1 MKRILTDFAI
11 GFIAG
16 FVTAAIF
23 FGIVAGAVHY
33 RNKGKERL
41 EYVELQQ
48 EIEALREDV
57 INLTADE
64 LFELSGVRGAADGAA
79 EEFIRKRDEALQ
91 AFWQRRNARLR
102 DQQTD

>member
-1 MKRILTDFAI
+1 MKRLLTDFGI

-16 FVTAAIF
+16 FVIAAVI

-33 RNKGKERL
+33 RNKDREKI

-57 INLTADE
+57 INLTSDE
-64 LFELSGVRGAADGAA
+64 LLDLPDIRAAADGAA
-79 EEFIRKRDEALQ
+79 AEFIRKRDEALQ
-91 AFWQRRNARLR
+91 RLRNRNA
-102 DQQTD
+102 D

>member
-16 FVTAAIF
+16 FVIAAII
-23 FGIVAGAVHY
+23 FGVVAGAVHY
-33 RNKGKERL
+33 RNKSKERL

-57 INLTADE
+57 INLTTEE
-64 LFELSGVRGAADGAA
+64 LLDLPDIRAAADGATA
-79 EEFIRKRDEALQ
+79 EFLRKRDEVLQ
-91 AFWQRRNARLR
+91 RFRSGLSSTARFA
-102 DQQTD
+102 D